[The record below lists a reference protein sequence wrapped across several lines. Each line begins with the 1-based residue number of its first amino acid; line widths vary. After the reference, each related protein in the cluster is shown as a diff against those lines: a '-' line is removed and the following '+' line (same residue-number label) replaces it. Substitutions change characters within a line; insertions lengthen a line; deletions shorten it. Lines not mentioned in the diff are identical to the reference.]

1 MNFLNMFLLQAP
13 AQQGS
18 SWSGLVMIVLIFV
31 IFWLFFIRPQNKR
44 AKEQQQQQQ
53 QFRENLKKGDK
64 IVTIGGIHGK
74 IDEVKESTVIVSVD
88 HNTKIEFEK
97 SAIIPSASQVGG
109 AA

>member
-1 MNFLNMFLLQAP
+1 MNFLNMFLLQA
-13 AQQGS
+13 AQQQCS
-18 SWSGLVMIVLIFV
+18 TWSGLLMIVLIFV

-44 AKEQQQQQQ
+44 AKEQQQ
-53 QFRENLKKGDK
+53 FRENLKKGDK

-74 IDEVKESTVIVSVD
+74 VEEVRENTVLVSID

-97 SAIIPSASQVGG
+97 SAIIPNASQVGG